1 MSLTKCSLHED
12 SFLSRKLV
20 MKNKYNNMFSSMPLA
35 LNGTPGRDALSDE
48 PGNRYVM
55 SRPQQGREAV
65 VFL

>member
-1 MSLTKCSLHED
+1 
-12 SFLSRKLV
+12 

-48 PGNRYVM
+48 PGDRYVM

-65 VFL
+65 VFLQ